1 MGRGLVQ
8 LQVQLPLQLQ
18 VQVQVQVQV
27 QSQKKLQSEKRGVTI
42 DLLMVSF
49 PYNSIV
55 TPRCSD

>member
-1 MGRGLVQ
+1 MQ

-18 VQVQVQVQV
+18 VQVQVQVQ
-27 QSQKKLQSEKRGVTI
+27 SQKKLQSEQRGVTI